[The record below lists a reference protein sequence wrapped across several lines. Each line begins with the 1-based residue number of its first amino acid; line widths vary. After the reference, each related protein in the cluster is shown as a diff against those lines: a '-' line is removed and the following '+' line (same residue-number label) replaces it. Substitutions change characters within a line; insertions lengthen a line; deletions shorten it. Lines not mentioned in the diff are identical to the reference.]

1 MAKGFSVGARL
12 SEPTYG
18 LGSVIAV
25 EDAYVRIDFDEHGVK
40 KFLTSLAT
48 FESSKE
54 PAPSRAGRRR
64 RKTAVKSS
72 KTKAKTKAKT
82 KTASAPR
89 SSVKS
94 KSVKASK
101 KPKASASRSA

>member
-48 FESSKE
+48 FETSKE

-72 KTKAKTKAKT
+72 KTKAKTK
-82 KTASAPR
+82 TARAPR

-101 KPKASASRSA
+101 KTKASASRSA